1 MGRKKSRRKSGL
13 VLVGKLVAER
23 KGKERGGGG
32 LYMACGRWR
41 AGLRRIKWDDE
52 VRHGPNKDNAEK

>member
-1 MGRKKSRRKSGL
+1 M

>member
-1 MGRKKSRRKSGL
+1 M
-13 VLVGKLVAER
+13 LVGKLVV
-23 KGKERGGGG
+23 KGREKREGEGV